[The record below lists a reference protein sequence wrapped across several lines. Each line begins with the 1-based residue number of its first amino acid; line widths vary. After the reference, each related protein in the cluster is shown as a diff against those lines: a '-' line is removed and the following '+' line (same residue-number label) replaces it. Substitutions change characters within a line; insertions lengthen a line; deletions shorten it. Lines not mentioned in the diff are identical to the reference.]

1 MGGAMAIHL
10 GYKLNSNVAGV
21 FALSSFLPQDS
32 RLYEVQRRLEYKYV
46 YNLISKFNDSLL
58 LSVEKG
64 NGASDRNELSSN

>member
-32 RLYEVQRRLEYKYV
+32 RLYEVQSLNKLYV
-46 YNLISKFNDSLL
+46 
-58 LSVEKG
+58 
-64 NGASDRNELSSN
+64 